1 MMYYKWREAPQI
13 LRNFTRYYI
22 KQIANFS
29 IFCMK
34 FRNCH
39 IKGKYGRNSSRTG
52 KISKNDMY
60 VQFSQ
65 TEFLP
70 CFFFF
75 FQVEFIPP
83 RGVRFGP
90 KYLPLRIDCKF
101 EKGIDL
107 YASQNRG
114 KFQSRILIK

>member
-1 MMYYKWREAPQI
+1 MEETHQER
-13 LRNFTRYYI
+13 
-22 KQIANFS
+22 
-29 IFCMK
+29 
-34 FRNCH
+34 
-39 IKGKYGRNSSRTG
+39 GKYRKMTCTSSSH
-52 KISKNDMY
+52 KLNFFP
-60 VQFSQ
+60 V
-65 TEFLP
+65 
-70 CFFFF
+70 FFFF